1 MSDTPNPSPSP
12 SLEAS
17 LEELK
22 AVYRVLLEHM
32 PDHPE
37 LEGNEFMDSVRRFL
51 VAQATVEGV
60 DTGDEDEWLRW
71 LADEED
77 ETEPHRAMN

>member
-1 MSDTPNPSPSP
+1 MKDTPSP

-17 LEELK
+17 LDELK
-22 AVYRVLLEHM
+22 VIYRVILAHAA
-32 PDHPE
+32 DHPE
-37 LEGNEFMDSVRRFL
+37 LEGNEFLDSIRRFL

-60 DTGDEDEWLRW
+60 DTADEAEWEAW